1 MVIILENELMKK
13 WEKGKG
19 KEQEREKRKERK
31 RRKRK
36 RKKKKEKMYKI
47 RKIKYKFFQGEGLL
61 VLEVMNE
68 EHFLEFDHIF
78 HIF

>member
-1 MVIILENELMKK
+1 
-13 WEKGKG
+13 
-19 KEQEREKRKERK
+19 
-31 RRKRK
+31 
-36 RKKKKEKMYKI
+36 MYKI